1 MLLSM
6 TGYGRDNQIL
16 NGRDIS
22 IEMKSVNSRYF
33 EYQSRMP
40 RAFLYLDDRI
50 KKTINKNISRGKVD
64 FFMQINNVS
73 APEVTINANVEVARA
88 YLNAINKI
96 GEELEINSNINV
108 TSLLKFNDIFTTTTA
123 QIDEE
128 QIWNDINIVL
138 NNAINNFINMRKDEG
153 VELKKDILSRL
164 ETIEKACI
172 IIAETSEERVIK
184 YTDKLYQRLQKV
196 LEDTNISEDRI
207 LQEAAIYSD
216 KTAIDEETVR
226 IQSHIAQ
233 YREILNFDEPVG
245 RKLDFLTQE
254 LNREINTIGSK
265 CQDIEITKI
274 VVMVKSEI
282 EKIREQIQNI
292 E

>member
-233 YREILNFDEPVG
+233 YREILNYYEPVG